1 MKLSFRTLV
10 VSLLFA
16 VAVFYF
22 IGCSSTPPVV
32 SPGTK
37 DGTTPSYPE
46 KRDSEKTIA
55 SNTKYSK
62 INIRYPVFSGQDV
75 VNKRIENIVIE
86 RKNLFETNA
95 EVNWKELN
103 AMVKNSGTKEDAP
116 PLDFDVS
123 YETAS
128 NNANYVSVLLK
139 IYSFEGGAHGYTNL
153 VSVNYDKKQKKFISI
168 PDIDGYSY
176 KNVSEICR
184 ADLKKQFA
192 KDLDATWIDDGAAP
206 TADNFNIFTYDG
218 KTLTVYFE
226 QYQVAP
232 YAYGIQKVSIRK

>member
-1 MKLSFRTLV
+1 MKLFFRTLV
-10 VSLLFA
+10 VSLLFV

-22 IGCSSTPPVV
+22 IGCSSTPSV
-32 SPGTK
+32 SSGK
-37 DGTTPSYPE
+37 EDGTTPSYPE
-46 KRDSEKTIA
+46 KRGSEKSTA

-62 INIRYPVFSGQDV
+62 INIRYPVFYGQDA

-86 RKNLFETNA
+86 RKNLFEANA
-95 EVNWKELN
+95 ETNWKELN
-103 AMVKNSGTKEDAP
+103 AMVKNSGTKEDVS
-116 PLDFDVS
+116 PLDFNVT

-128 NNANYVSVLLK
+128 NNANYISVLLK

-176 KNVSEICR
+176 ESVSEICK
-184 ADLKKQFA
+184 ANLKKQFA
-192 KDLDATWIDDGAAP
+192 KNLDATWIDDGAAP
-206 TADNFNIFTYDG
+206 IADNFNVFTYDG

-232 YAYGIQKVSIRK
+232 YAYGIQAVSIRK

>member
-1 MKLSFRTLV
+1 MKLFFRTFV
-10 VSLLFA
+10 ASFMFA
-16 VAVFYF
+16 FAVFYL

-32 SPGTK
+32 SPGTE

-46 KRDSEKTIA
+46 KRGSEKSIV
-55 SNTKYSK
+55 SNTKYSE
-62 INIRYPVFSGQDV
+62 IDIRYPVFSGQDV

-86 RKNLFETNA
+86 RKNLFEKNA
-95 EVNWKELN
+95 ELNWKELN
-103 AMVKNSGTKEDAP
+103 AMVKNSGMTEDIP
-116 PLDFDVS
+116 PLDFNVS

-128 NNANYVSVLLK
+128 NNANYISVLLK

-176 KNVSEICR
+176 ENVSEICR
-184 ADLKKQFA
+184 ADLKKQLA
-192 KDLDATWIDDGAAP
+192 KDLDVTWIDEGAAP
-206 TADNFNIFTYDG
+206 TADNFNVFTYDG
-218 KTLTVYFE
+218 KTLTAYFE

-232 YAYGIQKVSIRK
+232 YAYGIQAVSIRK